1 MIHQTPGVEQLR
13 LARPE
18 KRNALDVEACQQLM
32 DALDLDPPRERRC
45 YLLYGEG
52 EAFCAGADL
61 DHIRAQGG
69 EGTFGRAAEALYR
82 RVDDQPLPVVAWI
95 NGPAFGAGC
104 ILAMM
109 CDIRLAAPAARMG
122 IPATRLGIALQPEM
136 VRRIAAE
143 VGPSVARLLLLSG
156 RPLESADLLRLG
168 LVHERAETHE
178 AALRWTTDLAA
189 AAPLSV
195 LAHRRALQG
204 RADAAAALVV
214 QAASSRDLAEGL
226 LASKEGRRPRFEG
239 A

>member
-1 MIHQTPGVEQLR
+1 MKTCCPSPNLYPIQAQ
-13 LARPE
+13 
-18 KRNALDVEACQQLM
+18 DV
-32 DALDLDPPRERRC
+32 D
-45 YLLYGEG
+45 
-52 EAFCAGADL
+52 
-61 DHIRAQGG
+61 
-69 EGTFGRAAEALYR
+69 GTFARAAESLYS
-82 RVDDQPLPVVAWI
+82 RVDNQPLPVVAWI

>member
-1 MIHQTPGVEQLR
+1 VIHQAPGVEQLR

-18 KRNALDVEACQQLM
+18 KRNALDVATCEQLM
-32 DALDLDPPRERRC
+32 EALHPDPPPERRC

-61 DHIRAQGG
+61 DQIRAEGG

-82 RVDDQPLPVVAWI
+82 RVRDQPLPVVAWI

-122 IPATRLGIALQPEM
+122 IPATRLGIALHPEM
-136 VRRIAAE
+136 VGRIAAE
-143 VGPSVARLLLLSG
+143 AGASVARLLLLSG
-156 RPLESADLLRLG
+156 RPLESPDLLRLG
-168 LVHERAETHE
+168 LAHERAETHD

-204 RADAAAALVV
+204 RIDAATEVV
-214 QAASSRDLAEGL
+214 AQAATSRDLAEGL
-226 LASKEGRRPRFEG
+226 RASKEGRPPRFDG
-239 A
+239 T